1 MTGLLCSFD
10 VIYNNNFD
18 LVRDILLL
26 YIVIYLQEVATKTKR
41 DMTSAL
47 EDTVVG
53 QVTLNAVI
61 EQLIVVNNLVTNA
74 SRVSLP
80 SLAEVAAIC
89 SEINETSISD
99 AAVNITLVKAK
110 EGLAVAQE
118 ALNRTQ
124 QAS

>member
-1 MTGLLCSFD
+1 MH
-10 VIYNNNFD
+10 I
-18 LVRDILLL
+18 
-26 YIVIYLQEVATKTKR
+26 QEVATKTKR

-47 EDTVVG
+47 EDTVLG

-61 EQLIVVNNLVTNA
+61 EQLIVVNDLVTNA

-89 SEINETSISD
+89 KEINQTSISD
-99 AAVNITLVKAK
+99 TVVNVTLMKAK

-118 ALNRTQ
+118 ALNRTYL
-124 QAS
+124 AS